1 MRGVFYNFA
10 QNTPAVEYIL
20 ISGIF
25 MALLIPAL
33 LLAKQGKQKSDYI
46 LSAYFLL
53 FAATNLFSFIE
64 IYNRSH
70 NYPFPAFINSSTP
83 LIFLHGPM
91 LWLYIKSLTVNN
103 FKLKPLHLLHITPF
117 ALIVLLFSVILHSQP
132 VLFRIEADQVNF
144 RNHLSYPFVVAGIA
158 ISTQGYFIWGLLLL
172 RNFNK
177 KLRDWVSKTEGVDLQ
192 WLRFLIITAI
202 TAYASISILYAVDYR
217 FGILPLNL
225 LQPAGFAIASGFV
238 IVLGFFGLKQ
248 GNIFVALPKNALAE
262 EIQPQ
267 LPINQPLTDKDEKF
281 VNDLITYMKT
291 GKPFLDPELNI
302 SKMAAEL
309 EVTVEYLSGILN
321 GKLHMNFFDFV
332 NRYRIEEFRR
342 LCSDPKL
349 NHLSIMG
356 LAFDCGFN
364 SKATFNRVF
373 KKATNLTPS
382 EFRQMSQ

>member
-1 MRGVFYNFA
+1 
-10 QNTPAVEYIL
+10 
-20 ISGIF
+20 

-70 NYPFPAFINSSTP
+70 NYPLPAFINSSTP

-103 FKLKPLHLLHITPF
+103 FKLKPLHLLHIIPF
-117 ALIVLLFSVILHSQP
+117 ALIVLLFSVILYSQP
-132 VLFRIEADQVNF
+132 VSFRIEADQMNF

-202 TAYASISILYAVDYR
+202 TAYASISILYAVDFR
-217 FGILPLNL
+217 FGILPVNL
-225 LQPAGFAIASGFV
+225 LQPSGYAIASGFV

-262 EIQPQ
+262 EALPQ

-309 EVTVEYLSGILN
+309 DVTVEYLSGILN